1 MGALRRLKRT
11 QFNKQRK
18 EVKQQFNQMVK
29 TLDGMQKSCITCG
42 TEFDN
47 KNPEHLDNWR
57 VNVYDDRAELYCDK
71 CYTPTEISE
80 NTDEPG
86 TTPET
91 V

>member
-1 MGALRRLKRT
+1 MGALRKLRRAQLGKV
-11 QFNKQRK
+11 RK
-18 EVKQQFNQMVK
+18 EIKQQFNQMAK
-29 TLDGMQKSCITCG
+29 TLDEMKKSCITCG
-42 TEFDN
+42 AEFDN

-71 CYTPTEISE
+71 CYTPTETSE
-80 NTDEPG
+80 NTNEPG

>member
-71 CYTPTEISE
+71 CPLPTAE
-80 NTDEPG
+80 TDQ
-86 TTPET
+86 
-91 V
+91 

>member
-11 QFNKQRK
+11 QSNKQKK
-18 EVKQQFNQMVK
+18 EVKKQFNHMVK
-29 TLDGMQKSCITCG
+29 TLDEMKKACLVCDA
-42 TEFDN
+42 EFDN

-57 VNVYDDRAELYCDK
+57 VQVYEDRAELYCDK
-71 CYTPTEISE
+71 CYTPTETSE

>member
-1 MGALRRLKRT
+1 MGALRKLRRAQLGKV
-11 QFNKQRK
+11 RK
-18 EVKQQFNQMVK
+18 EIKQQFNQMAK
-29 TLDGMQKSCITCG
+29 TLDEMKKSCITCG
-42 TEFDN
+42 AEFDN

-71 CYTPTEISE
+71 CYTPTETPE

>member
-1 MGALRRLKRT
+1 MGALRRLKRN

-18 EVKQQFNQMVK
+18 EIKRQFNEMTKVI
-29 TLDGMQKSCITCG
+29 DNMQKSCITCG
-42 TEFDN
+42 AEFDN

-57 VNVYDDRAELYCDK
+57 VKVYDDRAELYCDK
-71 CYTPTEISE
+71 CYTPPETLE